1 MKILVTGANGYLG
14 RGVVKK
20 LLDTGAEVVATD
32 FSVDN
37 IDSRAIRIAGDV
49 FNTENP
55 YRFFGEP
62 DALLHM
68 AWRDGFV
75 YYSDAHIID
84 LPKHYSFLNRCIES
98 GIGRIAVIGSM
109 HEIGF
114 YEGSIKE
121 DTPCNPTTPYGI
133 SKNALRGLVEML
145 TAKKGI
151 SYQWLRGYYIVGN
164 TSYGNS
170 IFSKIVSAE
179 ENGQGIS
186 MILSIMTSFVSKSP
200 LPFRRRK

>member
-55 YRFFGEP
+55 YRFFDEP

-68 AWRDGFV
+68 AWRDCFV

-145 TAKKGI
+145 TAK
-151 SYQWLRGYYIVGN
+151 
-164 TSYGNS
+164 T
-170 IFSKIVSAE
+170 E
-179 ENGQGIS
+179 
-186 MILSIMTSFVSKSP
+186 
-200 LPFRRRK
+200 RKNLTGFEWRSL